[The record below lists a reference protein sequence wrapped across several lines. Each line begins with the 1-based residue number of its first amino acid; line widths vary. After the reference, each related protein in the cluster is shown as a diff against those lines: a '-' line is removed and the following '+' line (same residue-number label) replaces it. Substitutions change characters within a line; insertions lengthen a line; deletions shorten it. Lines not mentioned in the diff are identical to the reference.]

1 MLYLLRPILSAS
13 SSRMTSTT
21 RVQAGAPWPPVH
33 VLAQPVVEAEVRPD
47 GADAAVDVLASLG
60 DT

>member
-1 MLYLLRPILSAS
+1 
-13 SSRMTSTT
+13 MTSTT